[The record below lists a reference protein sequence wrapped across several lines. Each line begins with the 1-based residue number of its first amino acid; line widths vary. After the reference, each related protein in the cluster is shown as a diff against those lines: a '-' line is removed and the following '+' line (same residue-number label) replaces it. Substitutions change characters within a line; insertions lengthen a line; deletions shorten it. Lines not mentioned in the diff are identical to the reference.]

1 MADRLRWGILGT
13 ARHAQSSMIGPI
25 NAGSHGVVRAIA
37 SRSLDKAQ
45 DVARRLGIPKA
56 YGSYEALLSD
66 PEIDAVYN
74 PLPNHL
80 HVPVSLQAMEAGKHV
95 LCEKPIAMSAAEA
108 STLIDAQRRTGRQVM
123 ECFMVRFH
131 PQWLKVVDLVQS
143 GRIGVVQAI
152 HGYFAYFNDDPD
164 NIRNKADIGGG
175 GLYDIGV
182 YPVTTSRL
190 VMAAEPSR
198 VSATLVR
205 DPTFGTDRMA
215 AAILDFD
222 GVPAT
227 FSCSTRSAPAQRMQL
242 FGTRGSITV
251 EIPFNAPTDRPT
263 RLVVDDARDL
273 FGSGQEVIE
282 IPTVNQYTLMA
293 DAFAAAIQQG
303 LPVPL
308 PITDGVANMAVIDA
322 LFRAADSGRWEPVRM
337 P

>member
-1 MADRLRWGILGT
+1 MADRLRWGILST

-25 NAGSHGVVRAIA
+25 NAGAHGVVHAIA
-37 SRSLDKAQ
+37 SRRLDKAKE
-45 DVARRLGIPKA
+45 VARRFGIPKA
-56 YGSYEALLSD
+56 FGSYEALLAD

-80 HVPVSLQAMEAGKHV
+80 HVPVSIQAMEAGKHV
-95 LCEKPIAMSAAEA
+95 LCEKPIALSAAEA
-108 STLIDAQRRTGRQVM
+108 VALIDAQRRTNRQVM

-131 PQWLKVVDLVQS
+131 PQWLTVVELVQS
-143 GRIGVVQAI
+143 GRIGFVQAI

-190 VMAAEPSR
+190 VMAAEPTR
-198 VSATLVR
+198 VSATLVQ
-205 DPTFGTDRMA
+205 DPKFGTDRMA
-215 AAILDFD
+215 AAILDFE

-227 FSCSTRSAPAQRMQL
+227 FSCSTQSAPAQRMQV
-242 FGTRGSITV
+242 FGSSGSITV
-251 EIPFNAPTDRPT
+251 EIPFNAPIDRPT
-263 RLVVDDARDL
+263 RVIVDDARDL
-273 FGSGQEVIE
+273 FGSGREVIE

-293 DAFAAAIQQG
+293 DAFAAAVRAGQ
-303 LPVPL
+303 PVPL
-308 PITDGVANMAVIDA
+308 PISDGIANMAVIDA
-322 LFRAADSGRWEPVRM
+322 LFRAADSGSWEPVRM